1 MKCLHS
7 VLKYNSY
14 STKSVFIWFLISTIF
29 DQQLIALTCSSLEQF
44 NVSTLALKR
53 AYMFHDT
60 KEISYVIVTLIWYIR
75 YSLHFLGT
83 GKSLWEAL
91 ILASTKPKYDKRLFI
106 ELRGEYMKIYVNN
119 MFWACSEQ
127 SLFFCHIVG

>member
-1 MKCLHS
+1 M
-7 VLKYNSY
+7 
-14 STKSVFIWFLISTIF
+14 ISTIF
-29 DQQLIALTCSSLEQF
+29 DPQLIALTCSSLEQLS
-44 NVSTLALKR
+44 VSTLALKRAYLYEISTLALKR

-83 GKSLWEAL
+83 GKSLSEAL
-91 ILASTKPKYDKRLFI
+91 FLASTNPQYDKRLFI

-119 MFWACSEQ
+119 MF
-127 SLFFCHIVG
+127 

>member
-1 MKCLHS
+1 M
-7 VLKYNSY
+7 
-14 STKSVFIWFLISTIF
+14 ISIIF

-60 KEISYVIVTLIWYIR
+60 KEVSYVIVTLIWYIR

-83 GKSLWEAL
+83 GKSLSEAL
-91 ILASTKPKYDKRLFI
+91 ILHQLTHNMTKDCSLNYEVST
-106 ELRGEYMKIYVNN
+106 
-119 MFWACSEQ
+119 
-127 SLFFCHIVG
+127 

>member
-1 MKCLHS
+1 M
-7 VLKYNSY
+7 
-14 STKSVFIWFLISTIF
+14 ISTIF

-75 YSLHFLGT
+75 YSLHFLGCT
-83 GKSLWEAL
+83 GKSLSEA
-91 ILASTKPKYDKRLFI
+91 IFLASTNPQYDKRLFI
-106 ELRGEYMKIYVNN
+106 DLP
-119 MFWACSEQ
+119 FST
-127 SLFFCHIVG
+127 

>member
-1 MKCLHS
+1 
-7 VLKYNSY
+7 
-14 STKSVFIWFLISTIF
+14 
-29 DQQLIALTCSSLEQF
+29 
-44 NVSTLALKR
+44 
-53 AYMFHDT
+53 MFHDT

-83 GKSLWEAL
+83 GKSLSEAL

-119 MFWACSEQ
+119 MF
-127 SLFFCHIVG
+127 